1 MRLAPWTTM
10 VCMLLLSHLVS
21 LTLKVGLLKLGLPT
35 Y

>member
-1 MRLAPWTTM
+1 MDYNGLLL
-10 VCMLLLSHLVS
+10 LLLSHLVS